1 MNPPEP
7 KDESTAAE
15 PGTAPA
21 SAGQAD
27 AEVPSEAAPA
37 PDEPKPSL
45 ARRVRR
51 YALEGALVVGVF
63 LTVSHL
69 QTQKLVPDDSP
80 APELVLRDLDGK
92 TVRLADFQGK
102 RVLVHFWAT
111 WCGVCQHE
119 VGALNAT
126 QAALG
131 PDEVLLTVVADGD
144 NKAAVQK
151 FASEKGAKYPILL
164 GNDEIVRRFHVSMF
178 PTSYYV
184 TPEGIIDAATVG
196 MSTRWAMQA
205 RLGCAR

>member
-1 MNPPEP
+1 MKPSEP
-7 KDESTAAE
+7 KDEPAVPAGAA
-15 PGTAPA
+15 PVDAA
-21 SAGQAD
+21 QAD
-27 AEVPSEAAPA
+27 TEVAADASPA
-37 PDEPKPSL
+37 PVEQKPSL

-69 QTQKLVPDDSP
+69 QTQKLVPEDSP
-80 APELVLRDLDGK
+80 APELVLRDLEGK
-92 TVRLADFQGK
+92 TVRLADLQGK
-102 RVLVHFWAT
+102 RVLIHFWAT

-126 QAALG
+126 QASLG

-144 NKAAVQK
+144 NKAAVKK
-151 FASEKGAKYPILL
+151 FVSERGAKYPVLL

-184 TPEGIIDAATVG
+184 NPEGVVDAATVG
-196 MSTRWAMQA
+196 MSTRWSMQA